1 MFMVADIHRRLIV
14 GWLLC
19 VVAAML
25 QVSLLCRGPGRAG
38 GWLLLTVLAAMVR
51 TESLATV
58 QQLVL
63 HQPQHESPP
72 HVTARGRYTLLS
84 HIHCIMLYVLL
95 II

>member
-19 VVAAML
+19 VVAVML

-38 GWLLLTVLAAMVR
+38 GWLLLTVLAAADR
-51 TESLATV
+51 EPGHSTAASAPPATTR
-58 QQLVL
+58 
-63 HQPQHESPP
+63 
-72 HVTARGRYTLLS
+72 VTAARHGQGSL
-84 HIHCIMLYVLL
+84 HITGTHSWYYVLL